1 MDVDSDG
8 EVRMAK
14 KRAADFLDE
23 MDAERTA
30 RNPDFP
36 RIAAEAE
43 ARREIGR
50 LLART
55 RVSKKLSQ
63 EKVAQRMKATQATVS
78 KLENGADVM
87 LSTLMRYA
95 KVLGVQVAF
104 KKETG

>member
-1 MDVDSDG
+1 MGRSQV
-8 EVRMAK
+8 AT

-36 RIAAEAE
+36 RIASEAE

-50 LLART
+50 LLAKKRM
-55 RVSKKLSQ
+55 SKKLSQ
-63 EKVAQRMKATQATVS
+63 ETVAQRMRATQATVS